1 MIQIDKVK
9 IDFER
14 RRGPGY
20 MDLKGGKSNGFYYYN
35 GNKSWNQE
43 TLVTSKS
50 SLMVRTLKEE
60 ETRNLTNFKIT
71 TCCA

>member
-1 MIQIDKVK
+1 
-9 IDFER
+9 
-14 RRGPGY
+14 